1 MSGSRYG
8 RLYKERSK
16 RMRAVH
22 LRTEYLKNPIGI
34 DIRKPR
40 FFWQCEGGKKQS
52 AYRITARR
60 KTFGNVSAE
69 KKTAEMEEDI
79 VWDTGKVSSASM
91 THIRYEGKTL
101 HSRDLVIWSVQL
113 WDEEDRQGEVSE
125 ACFEMGLLDPADW
138 KAKWITGDYKP
149 KKKERYPV
157 DYFRKDFRLT
167 QNRENVVSARL
178 YATAHGVYD
187 AEINGRYIE
196 DFVLA
201 PGVTD
206 YRKRLQYQ
214 VYDIT
219 ADIKQGCKAGR
230 TGKADDDVNVITFRL
245 GDGWYRGCVAAY
257 SAEYVFGLRTALLA
271 QIEVTYKDGSR
282 DVIGTD
288 ESFQWSNDGPVR
300 FADLKDGEIYDA
312 GKAPGY
318 GGKAVLL
325 KEKNPIVPA
334 ASDNVPVRRKER
346 FTPKLLI
353 AGDGTK
359 VLDFGQNIAGM
370 LKFSI
375 QGAKGQKV
383 RIVCGEVLGKDGKV
397 DLSGIQESKPA
408 KGWSQ
413 LSLVKKLLGAQI
425 KGDVVLTPKQ
435 EIRFICSGSRDEF
448 QNSFSVFGFRYAQI
462 STEKGLDLSINPAD
476 FEAVAVYS
484 DMEQTGSFRCSNQLV
499 NRLYEN
505 TVWSM
510 KGNFLDIPTDCPTRE
525 RLGWTGDA
533 QIFFDTGA
541 YMMDTA
547 AFFRK
552 WFRDMQDDQ
561 YDNGLLSAVVPYQG
575 VEMMYKATGSSVG
588 WADAVYLI
596 PYRYYK
602 RYGDRKLLK
611 SCWPMIR
618 KYADYLTKNLGM
630 KDKKEAKQNPYND
643 YTYEKGVHLGEWL
656 EPEEFRDKVYA
667 AQAKHPEECTAYLY
681 FAMKTIGEIAELLG
695 EKEYVSLCARYADGA
710 KKAYDAL
717 FVKTGTLNT
726 NSQANLVRPLALGL
740 LDGEE
745 KKKAQNLL
753 VKAVEDYNYRVGTGF
768 LSTPFI
774 LPALTE
780 AEETETA
787 YRMLENT
794 EKPGWLAEVKEG
806 ATTVW
811 ENWEGNLSQ
820 NHYSP
825 GAVCQWLFDTVGG
838 IRPAGERHFI
848 IEPVPG
854 GSLTF
859 ADVSYLSIYGKVSC
873 RWERTEEGIW
883 YHIEVPSNVTAEIR
897 FPDGQTVEAETG
909 VYELTERKDKSNDLY
924 KHQTGAGME

>member
-1 MSGSRYG
+1 
-8 RLYKERSK
+8 
-16 RMRAVH
+16 MRAVH
-22 LRTEYLKNPIGI
+22 LRTEYLKDPVGIG
-34 DIRKPR
+34 IRKPR
-40 FFWQCEGGKKQS
+40 FFWNCEGGTRQS
-52 AYRITARR
+52 AYRITAKRVQAGGEQE
-60 KTFGNVSAE
+60 T
-69 KKTAEMEEDI
+69 
-79 VWDTGKVSSASM
+79 VWDTGKVCSASM
-91 THIRYEGKTL
+91 THIPYEGKTL
-101 HSRDLVIWSVQL
+101 HSRDRILWSVQL
-113 WDEEDRQGEVSE
+113 WDEEDRPGEPSQ
-125 ACFEMGLLDPADW
+125 AQFEMGLLEPSDW
-138 KAKWITGDYKP
+138 EGKWITGDYKP
-149 KKKERYPV
+149 KKKERYPA
-157 DYFRKDFRLT
+157 DYFRKEFRLKG
-167 QNRENVVSARL
+167 NEENIVSARL

-187 AEINGRYIE
+187 VEINGRHIE

-201 PGVTD
+201 PGMTD

-219 ADIKQGCKAGR
+219 ENIKDG
-230 TGKADDDVNVITFRL
+230 NEIIFRL

-257 SAEYVFGLRTALLA
+257 SAEYVFGMRTALLA
-271 QIEVTYKDGSR
+271 QIEVTYADGSR
-282 DVIGTD
+282 EVIGTD
-288 ESFQWSNDGPVR
+288 ETFQWCNDGPVR
-300 FADLKDGEIYDA
+300 FADLKDGEDYDA
-312 GKAPGY
+312 RRQPGF
-318 GGKAVLL
+318 GGRAVLL
-325 KEKNPIVPA
+325 KEKDPVIPT
-334 ASDNVPVRRKER
+334 ASDNVPVRKKER
-346 FTPKLLI
+346 FIPKLLV
-353 AGDGTK
+353 AEDGTS

-370 LKFSI
+370 LHFFI
-375 QGAKGQKV
+375 QGESGQRI

-397 DLSGIQESKPA
+397 DLSGVQETKPA

-413 LSLVKKLLGAQI
+413 MSLVKKLMGAEL
-425 KGDVVLTPKQ
+425 KGDIVRTPKQ
-435 EIRFICSGSRDEF
+435 EIRMICSGGRDEF
-448 QNSFSVFGFRYAQI
+448 ENSFSIFGFRYAQI
-462 STEKGLDLSINPAD
+462 TTEEGRELKIDPED

-484 DMEQTGSFRCSNQLV
+484 DLEQTGSFSCSNALV
-499 NRLYEN
+499 DRFYEN

-547 AFFRK
+547 PFFRK
-552 WFRDMQDDQ
+552 WLRDMADDQ

-602 RYGDRKLLK
+602 RYGDAELLRT
-611 SCWPMIR
+611 CWTMIK
-618 KYADYLTKNLGM
+618 KYGDYLMKNLGM
-630 KDKKEAKQNPYND
+630 KDKKEAKQNPYNE

-656 EPEEFRDKVYA
+656 EPEEFRDKVYG

-681 FAMKTIGEIAELLG
+681 YSMKIIGEIADLLE
-695 EKEYVSLCARYADGA
+695 EKDYAALCGKYADGA

-717 FVKTGTLNT
+717 FVKTGTLDT
-726 NSQANLVRPLALGL
+726 DRQAKLVRPLALGL

-745 KKKAQNLL
+745 KKKAQRRL
-753 VKAVEDYNYRVGTGF
+753 VKAVEDYRYRVGTGF
-768 LSTPFI
+768 LSTPFL
-774 LPALTE
+774 LPVLTE
-780 AEETETA
+780 AGETEAA

-848 IEPVPG
+848 VEPVSG

-859 ADVSYLSIYGKVSC
+859 ADVSYQSLYGKVVS
-873 RWERTEEGIW
+873 RWKKAGDGIC
-883 YHIEVPSNVTAEIR
+883 YHIEIPSNVTAQIR
-897 FPDGQTVEAETG
+897 LPGGKVIEAEAG
-909 VYELTERKDKSNDLY
+909 FYEMTL
-924 KHQTGAGME
+924 

>member
-1 MSGSRYG
+1 
-8 RLYKERSK
+8 
-16 RMRAVH
+16 MRAVH
-22 LRTEYLKNPIGI
+22 LRTEYLKDPVGIG
-34 DIRKPR
+34 IRKPR
-40 FFWQCEGGKKQS
+40 FFWNCESGKKQS
-52 AYRITARR
+52 AYRITAKRAQAGGEQE
-60 KTFGNVSAE
+60 T
-69 KKTAEMEEDI
+69 
-79 VWDTGKVSSASM
+79 VWDTGKVCSASM
-91 THIRYEGKTL
+91 THIPYEGKTL
-101 HSRDLVIWSVQL
+101 HSRDRILWSVQL
-113 WDEEDRQGEVSE
+113 WDEEDRPGEPSQ
-125 ACFEMGLLDPADW
+125 AQFEMGLLEPSDW
-138 KAKWITGDYKP
+138 EGKWITGDYKP
-149 KKKERYPV
+149 KKKERYPA
-157 DYFRKDFRLT
+157 DYFRKEFRLKG
-167 QNRENVVSARL
+167 NGENIVSARL

-187 AEINGRYIE
+187 VEINGRHIE

-201 PGVTD
+201 PGITD

-219 ADIKQGCKAGR
+219 EDMKDGNEI
-230 TGKADDDVNVITFRL
+230 IFRL

-257 SAEYVFGLRTALLA
+257 SAEYVFGMRTALLA
-271 QIEVTYKDGSR
+271 QIEVTYADGR
-282 DVIGTD
+282 REVIGTD
-288 ESFQWSNDGPVR
+288 ETFQWCNDGPVR
-300 FADLKDGEIYDA
+300 FADLKDGEDYDA
-312 GKAPGY
+312 RRQPGF
-318 GGKAVLL
+318 GGRAVLL
-325 KEKNPIVPA
+325 KEKNPVIPTA
-334 ASDNVPVRRKER
+334 ADNVPVRKKER
-346 FTPKLLI
+346 FIPKLLV
-353 AGDGTK
+353 AEDGTG
-359 VLDFGQNIAGM
+359 VLNFGQNIAGM
-370 LKFSI
+370 LHFSI
-375 QGAKGQKV
+375 QGKSGQRI

-397 DLSGIQESKPA
+397 DLSGIQETKPA

-413 LSLVKKLLGAQI
+413 MSLVKKLMGAEL
-425 KGDVVLTPKQ
+425 KGDIVRTPKQ
-435 EIRFICSGSRDEF
+435 EIRMICSGGTDEF
-448 QNSFSVFGFRYAQI
+448 ENSFSIFGFRYAQI
-462 STEKGLDLSINPAD
+462 TTEEGRELKIDPED

-484 DMEQTGSFRCSNQLV
+484 DLEQTGSFSCSNALMD
-499 NRLYEN
+499 RFYEN

-547 AFFRK
+547 PFFRK
-552 WFRDMQDDQ
+552 WLRDMADDQ

-602 RYGDRKLLK
+602 RYGDAELLRT
-611 SCWPMIR
+611 CWTMIK
-618 KYADYLTKNLGM
+618 KYGDYLMKNLGM
-630 KDKKEAKQNPYND
+630 KDKKEAKQNPYNE

-656 EPEEFRDKVYA
+656 EPEEFRDKVYG

-681 FAMKTIGEIAELLG
+681 YSMKIIGEIAELLE
-695 EKEYVSLCARYADGA
+695 EKDYAALCGKYADGA

-717 FVKTGTLNT
+717 FVKTGTLDT
-726 NSQANLVRPLALGL
+726 DRQAKLVRPLALGL

-745 KKKAQNLL
+745 KKKAQRRL
-753 VKAVEDYNYRVGTGF
+753 VKAVEDYRYRVGTGF
-768 LSTPFI
+768 LSTPFL
-774 LPALTE
+774 LPVLTE
-780 AEETETA
+780 AGETEAA

-848 IEPVPG
+848 VEPVSG

-859 ADVSYLSIYGKVSC
+859 ADVSYQSLCGKVVS
-873 RWERTEEGIW
+873 RWKKAGDGIC
-883 YHIEVPSNVTAEIR
+883 YHIEIPSNVTAQIR
-897 FPDGQTVEAETG
+897 LPGGKVIEAEAG
-909 VYELTERKDKSNDLY
+909 VYEMTL
-924 KHQTGAGME
+924 

>member
-1 MSGSRYG
+1 
-8 RLYKERSK
+8 
-16 RMRAVH
+16 MRAVH

-40 FFWQCEGGKKQS
+40 FFWQCEGGKKQT

-60 KTFGNVSAE
+60 LAVGGMKSDAASRN
-69 KKTAEMEEDI
+69 EDAGI
-79 VWDTGKVSSASM
+79 IWDTGKVSSASM
-91 THIRYEGKTL
+91 TQIRYEGEAL
-101 HSRDLVIWSVQL
+101 QSRDIVVWSVQL
-113 WDEEDRQGEVSE
+113 WDEEDKAGEVSE
-125 ACFEMGLLDPADW
+125 ASFEMGLLNPADW
-138 KAKWITGDYKP
+138 TARWITGDYKP

-157 DYFRKDFRLT
+157 DYFRKEFRLA
-167 QNRENVVSARL
+167 QDRENVVSARL

-219 ADIKQGCKAGR
+219 EDIKQSGKPAGA
-230 TGKADDDVNVITFRL
+230 GNADTDPVNVITFRL

-271 QIEVTYKDGSR
+271 QLEVTYKDGSR

-288 ESFQWSNDGPVR
+288 ASFQWSSDGPVR

-312 GKAPGY
+312 GKTPGY

-325 KEKNPIVPA
+325 KERDSVVPT
-334 ASDNVPVRRKER
+334 ASNNVPVRRKER

-359 VLDFGQNIAGM
+359 VLDFRQNIAGM

-375 QGAKGQKV
+375 QGSKGQRV

-413 LSLVKKLLGAQI
+413 LSLVKKLLGAQV
-425 KGDVVLTPKQ
+425 KGDVVMTPKQ
-435 EIRFICSGSRDEF
+435 EICFICSGGRDEF
-448 QNSFSVFGFRYAQI
+448 QSSFSVFGFRYAQI
-462 STEKGLDLSINPAD
+462 TTEKGRDISIDPAD

-484 DMEQTGSFRCSNQLV
+484 DMEQTGSFRCSDQLV

-505 TVWSM
+505 TMWSM

-541 YMMDTA
+541 YVMDTA

-552 WFRDMQDDQ
+552 WLRDMQDDQ

-602 RYGDRKLLK
+602 RYGDKKLLE

-618 KYADYLTKNLGM
+618 KYADYLTKNLVM
-630 KDKKEAKQNPYND
+630 KDKKEAKQNPYNE

-656 EPEEFRDKVYA
+656 EPEEFRDKVYG

-695 EKEYVSLCARYADGA
+695 EKEYVSLCAGYADGA

-726 NSQANLVRPLALGL
+726 NRQAKLVRPLALGL

-745 KKKAQNLL
+745 KKKAQDLL
-753 VKAVEDYNYRVGTGF
+753 VKAVEDYHYRVGTGF

-774 LPALTE
+774 LPVLAE
-780 AEETETA
+780 AGKSETA

-811 ENWEGNLSQ
+811 EHWEGNLSQ

-838 IRPAGERHFI
+838 IRSAGERHFI

-859 ADVSYLSIYGKVSC
+859 ADVSYQSIYGKVSS
-873 RWERTEEGIW
+873 RWEKTEEGIQ

-897 FPDGQTVEAETG
+897 LPGGQIVEAETG
-909 VYELTERKDKSNDLY
+909 IYELKE
-924 KHQTGAGME
+924 G

>member
-1 MSGSRYG
+1 
-8 RLYKERSK
+8 
-16 RMRAVH
+16 MRAVH

-40 FFWQCEGGKKQS
+40 FFWQCEGGKKQT

-60 KTFGNVSAE
+60 LAVGGVKTDTGTSD
-69 KKTAEMEEDI
+69 EDTEI
-79 VWDTGKVSSASM
+79 NWDTGKIFSSSM
-91 THIRYEGKTL
+91 THIQYEGKTL
-101 HSRDLVIWSVQL
+101 QSRDIVIWSVQL
-113 WDEEDRQGEVSE
+113 WDEEDRTGEVSE
-125 ACFEMGLLDPADW
+125 ARFEMGLLDPADW
-138 KAKWITGDYKP
+138 TARWITGDYKP

-157 DYFRKDFRLT
+157 DYFRKEFQIT
-167 QNRENVVSARL
+167 QNRENVRSARL

-187 AEINGRYIE
+187 AEINGSYIE

-219 ADIKQGCKAGR
+219 EDIKCGGKAGHVE
-230 TGKADDDVNVITFRL
+230 KAEDNSANVITFRL

-257 SAEYVFGLRTALLA
+257 SAEYVFGMRTALMA
-271 QIEVTYKDGSR
+271 QIEITYKDGSR

-288 ESFQWSNDGPVR
+288 ESFQWSNDGPIR

-312 GKAPGY
+312 GKTPGY

-325 KEKNPIVPA
+325 KEKNPIVPV

-353 AGDGTK
+353 VGDGTK

-370 LKFSI
+370 IKFSI
-375 QGAKGQKV
+375 QGMKGQKV
-383 RIVCGEVLGKDGKV
+383 RIVCGEVLDKDGKV

-425 KGDVVLTPKQ
+425 KGDVVMTPKQ
-435 EIRFICSGSRDEF
+435 EIRFICSGGRDEF

-462 STEKGLDLSINPAD
+462 ITEKGAELSIEPAD
-476 FEAVAVYS
+476 FEAMAVYS
-484 DMEQTGSFRCSNQLV
+484 DMEQTGSFCCSNQLV

-541 YMMDTA
+541 YVMDTA

-552 WFRDMQDDQ
+552 WLRDMQDDQ

-575 VEMMYKATGSSVG
+575 VEMMYKSTGSSVG

-602 RYGDRKLLK
+602 RYGDRELLGK
-611 SCWPMIR
+611 CWPMIK

-630 KDKKEAKQNPYND
+630 KDKKEAKQNPYNE

-656 EPEEFRDKVYA
+656 EPEEFRDKVYG

-681 FAMKTIGEIAELLG
+681 FAMKTIGKIAELLG
-695 EKEYVSLCARYADGA
+695 EKEYVSLCTRYADGA

-726 NSQANLVRPLALGL
+726 NRQAKLVRPLALGL

-774 LPALTE
+774 LPTLTE
-780 AEETETA
+780 AEEAETA

-859 ADVSYLSIYGKVSC
+859 ADVSYQSIYGKVSS
-873 RWERTEEGIW
+873 RWEKTEEGIR

-897 FPDGQTVEAETG
+897 LPDGQTVEAETG
-909 VYELTERKDKSNDLY
+909 VYELTERKDKS
-924 KHQTGAGME
+924 